1 MTVRITLNKIYSVLS
16 TSAGKMNCVTN
27 LLMDSAIVQRGEAG
41 LLMDQRYGFGSAKAS
56 SN

>member
-1 MTVRITLNKIYSVLS
+1 
-16 TSAGKMNCVTN
+16 
-27 LLMDSAIVQRGEAG
+27 MDSAIVQQGEAG

>member
-27 LLMDSAIVQRGEAG
+27 LLMDSAIVQQGEAG

-56 SN
+56 FN